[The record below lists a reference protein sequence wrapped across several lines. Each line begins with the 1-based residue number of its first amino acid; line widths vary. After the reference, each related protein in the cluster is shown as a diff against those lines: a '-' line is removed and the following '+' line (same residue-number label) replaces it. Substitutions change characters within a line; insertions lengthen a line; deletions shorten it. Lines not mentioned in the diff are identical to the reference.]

1 MRERNAALMRKDD
14 PEPDFWLEAA
24 VSLNRKRL
32 RGEAEWV
39 GLKMALPALE
49 EALAVV

>member
-32 RGEAEWV
+32 SGEAEWV

-49 EALAVV
+49 EALAAV